1 MNKTEFIE
9 AVAKKG
15 EMTKADAKK
24 AVAAICDVIADQM
37 KKDERVTIIGFGS
50 FYTTERAARTGINP
64 QTGKKMQIAARKSVK
79 FKPGSGLDL
88 KK

>member
-9 AVAKKG
+9 AVAMKSDL
-15 EMTKADAKK
+15 TKADAKK
-24 AVAAICDVIADQM
+24 AVNAFCDVIAESM
-37 KKDERVTIIGFGS
+37 KKDERVTIIGFGTFS
-50 FYTTERAARTGINP
+50 TTERAARTGTNP
-64 QTGKKMQIAARKSVK
+64 QTGKKMHIAARKSVK